1 MDKKGEEFYQISLGG
16 SGDNDATLAEIL
28 GPAVHFSR
36 VPDAVETLV
45 DTYLSH
51 RQGGERFLDTLR
63 RTGLTPFKEAL
74 YADAD

>member
-1 MDKKGEEFYQISLGG
+1 
-16 SGDNDATLAEIL
+16 
-28 GPAVHFSR
+28 

-45 DTYLSH
+45 DTYLSQ